1 MERRSVSAILLGE
14 EDVEV
19 LIALEGRVE
28 IDEVDGFVLDVAAED
43 VEVVAVVKLV
53 HAARNHTK

>member
-19 LIALEGRVE
+19 LIAFERRVE
-28 IDEVDGFVLDVAAED
+28 VNEVNRLVPDVAAED
-43 VEVVAVVKLV
+43 VEIIAVVKLV
-53 HAARNHTK
+53 HTARNHTK